1 MIGMMSMTEEK
12 IMAEEII
19 TEEMIMTEGMI
30 TVEKNLLE
38 KISIQDGIALTK
50 EELVLVGILM
60 IIHQEEDIIQKTKD
74 TTTTEII
81 IIQETIKEGIGIC
94 LMVVLIL
101 EVEMIKFH
109 FVFNVDGQMKKLKQ
123 EKT

>member
-1 MIGMMSMTEEK
+1 
-12 IMAEEII
+12 MA
-19 TEEMIMTEGMI
+19 EEMIMTEGMI
-30 TVEKNLLE
+30 TVGKNLLE

-74 TTTTEII
+74 TTTTTEII
-81 IIQETIKEGIGIC
+81 IIQETIKEGIGIG

-123 EKT
+123 EKTKEVEL